1 MKQHEEVLVQV
12 KAEIEAME
20 GEEGEVQARL
30 MDLRHELERYSAKM
44 KENQQKI
51 KHFQN
56 EVGEWRREGREG
68 RGEREEKGKGGGEG
82 EEKVEGGGERMEGKG
97 ACGEVV

>member
-1 MKQHEEVLVQV
+1 MKQHEEVLIQL

-30 MDLRHELERYSAKM
+30 MDLRHELERYTAKM

-56 EVGEWRREGREG
+56 EVGGGKRRERRGRC
-68 RGEREEKGKGGGEG
+68 GEREGERSG
-82 EEKVEGGGERMEGKG
+82 EGGGEVIGGKG
-97 ACGEVV
+97 ACGELV